1 MLAPLAV
8 ILVILVIATLAAG
21 VKIVPQ
27 GSEYVVQRL
36 GRYHATLKPGLNIIV
51 PYIDTIAY
59 RVLTKDEPLDIDE
72 QEAITRDNAVI
83 LCNAIAFIKV
93 VDPQKAVY
101 GISDYKYGVRNLV
114 MTNLRAIIGSMQ
126 LNEALSSRDKIKA
139 TLKEQ
144 ISDDVTDWGLVIKSV
159 EIQDIRPSTTMQ
171 EAMEKQ
177 AGAERFKQA
186 AILEAEGKKEAMI
199 REAEGKL
206 EAAKKEAE
214 GQIILADASARAISE
229 ISGAIGS
236 NELPAVFLLGDRYIE
251 GLRKLG
257 TSNNAKTM
265 IYPADLLQAIRGLL
279 GRTPQP

>member
-1 MLAPLAV
+1 MFLGLAG
-8 ILVILVIATLAAG
+8 VIAVLIVVTLMAG

-27 GSEYVVQRL
+27 GYEYVVQRL
-36 GRYHATLKPGLNIIV
+36 GRYHLTLKPGLTVII
-51 PYIDTIAY
+51 PYIDSIAY
-59 RVLTKDEPLDIDE
+59 RVLTKDEPLDIAA

-83 LCNAIAFIKV
+83 VCNAIAFIKV

-114 MTNLRAIIGSMQ
+114 MTTLRAIIGSMQ
-126 LNEALSSRDKIKA
+126 LNEALSSRDKIK
-139 TLKEQ
+139 TVLKDQ

-159 EIQDIRPSTTMQ
+159 EIQDIRPSATMQ

-214 GQIILADASARAISE
+214 GQIVLAEASSKAIQE
-229 ISGAIGS
+229 ISGAVGS
-236 NELPAVFLLGDRYIE
+236 QELPAMFLLGDRYIE
-251 GLRKLG
+251 SLKKLAA
-257 TSNNAKTM
+257 SNNTKTM
-265 IYPADLLQAIRGLL
+265 IYPADLLHAVKGLI
-279 GRTPQP
+279 GKQS